1 MPSSATKHPS
11 HDPDATRF
19 AETQAATLRRSA
31 LSEMNHLL
39 NHEVERLQ
47 MLRLVNDHIRPQ
59 EIKMA
64 QAQQQSWGPPC
75 NSPVSAGCF
84 APYLERSAGSLEV
97 NQVSG
102 VALSQSTPQNPI
114 SLPSAGTVERVLN

>member
-1 MPSSATKHPS
+1 
-11 HDPDATRF
+11 
-19 AETQAATLRRSA
+19 
-31 LSEMNHLL
+31 
-39 NHEVERLQ
+39 

-64 QAQQQSWGPPC
+64 QAQQQELGTPC
-75 NSPVSAGCF
+75 NSPSPAGCF

-102 VALSQSTPQNPI
+102 VALSNQRHKTP
-114 SLPSAGTVERVLN
+114 SVFRLPAP